1 MGETEGIEKM
11 KGFARRQS
19 LANLVT
25 GLVLLEAKGKLAQV
39 LLAIGARRRRVEAGE
54 VLVAR
59 RRVLDLL
66 ERVQAA
72 VRPLHD
78 ERVAR
83 AHGYTGDM
91 HAVPLTLAK
100 TIAKTDYWDKF
111 QCDQFDPRIGYLVF
125 DAAFN
130 GGHPAQWLQAA
141 AQVTQDGVVGTGTVA
156 AVRGTDPW
164 RIMARFNASH
174 AEYYASLRN
183 FTFIDGWVNRI
194 AFNLRLGAEN
204 G

>member
-1 MGETEGIEKM
+1 MIKNFDDAFSAICGEEGKYVDN
-11 KGFARRQS
+11 
-19 LANLVT
+19 LADP
-25 GLVLLEAKGKLAQV
+25 G
-39 LLAIGARRRRVEAGE
+39 GATMYGIT
-54 VLVAR
+54 
-59 RRVLDLL
+59 
-66 ERVQAA
+66 
-72 VRPLHD
+72 

-91 HAVPLTLAK
+91 HALPLTLAK